1 MKCIILGATGLVGQ
15 QLLQQALANPE
26 YSQVIAPTRK
36 TLPPHAKLHNP
47 IVDFN
52 KLPADAPWWQADV
65 AVCALGTTMKI
76 AGSRQAFWQ
85 IDHDYVLDAATIA
98 KQAGVSVF
106 IYNSSLGADAQA
118 KSFYLQVKG
127 KVENDLAALGF
138 STLGIVRPSFLDG
151 GARPE
156 KRPGEAIAI
165 FFAKM
170 LAPLI
175 PKRYRAVSTSK
186 VASAMWALA
195 KSQAHGAVVVE
206 SDEIYRRM
214 D

>member
-36 TLPPHAKLHNP
+36 QLPPHAKLHNP

-65 AVCALGTTMKI
+65 AVCTLGTTMKI
-76 AGSRQAFWQ
+76 AGSREAFWQ

-175 PKRYRAVSTSK
+175 PKRYRAVSTRK

-195 KSQAHGAVVVE
+195 KSQAHGTVVVE

>member
-15 QLLQQALANPE
+15 HLLKQALANPE

-36 TLPPHAKLHNP
+36 PLPPHAKLHNP

-52 KLPADAPWWQADV
+52 KLPTDAPWWQADV
-65 AVCALGTTMKI
+65 AVCALGTTLKT
-76 AGSRQAFWQ
+76 AGSQAAFWQ
-85 IDHDYVLDAATIA
+85 IDHGYVIQAATIA
-98 KQAGVSVF
+98 KQAGVQVF
-106 IYNSSLGADAQA
+106 IYNSSVGADPSA

-127 KVENDLAALGF
+127 KIETDLKAIGF

-156 KRPGEAIAI
+156 KRSGEAIAI

-186 VASAMWALA
+186 VATAMWDLA
-195 KSQAHGAVVVE
+195 KQRDHGTVVVE
-206 SDEIYRRM
+206 SDEIYSRM

>member
-15 QLLQQALANPE
+15 QLLQQALEDPE

-36 TLPPHAKLHNP
+36 PLLAHAKLHNP

-52 KLPADAPWWQADV
+52 KLPTDAPWWQADV
-65 AVCALGTTMKI
+65 AVCALGTTLKT
-76 AGSRQAFWQ
+76 AGSQAAFWQ
-85 IDHDYVLDAATIA
+85 IDHGYVIQAATIA
-98 KQAGVSVF
+98 KQAGVQVF
-106 IYNSSLGADAQA
+106 IYNSSVGADPSA

-170 LAPLI
+170 LAPRI
-175 PKRYRAVSTSK
+175 PKRYCAVSTSK

-195 KSQAHGAVVVE
+195 KQRGHGTVVAE
-206 SDEIYRRM
+206 SDEIYRRVS
-214 D
+214 

>member
-26 YSQVIAPTRK
+26 FSQVIAPTRK
-36 TLPPHAKLHNP
+36 QLPPHAKLHNP

-76 AGSRQAFWQ
+76 AGSREAFWQ

-118 KSFYLQVKG
+118 KSFLPASQRQSRKR
-127 KVENDLAALGF
+127 F
-138 STLGIVRPSFLDG
+138 G
-151 GARPE
+151 GAR
-156 KRPGEAIAI
+156 I
-165 FFAKM
+165 
-170 LAPLI
+170 
-175 PKRYRAVSTSK
+175 
-186 VASAMWALA
+186 
-195 KSQAHGAVVVE
+195 
-206 SDEIYRRM
+206 
-214 D
+214 

>member
-1 MKCIILGATGLVGQ
+1 MRLVIYH
-15 QLLQQALANPE
+15 ALKSKLISGANPG
-26 YSQVIAPTRK
+26 QP
-36 TLPPHAKLHNP
+36 LFGL
-47 IVDFN
+47 
-52 KLPADAPWWQADV
+52 
-65 AVCALGTTMKI
+65 
-76 AGSRQAFWQ
+76 
-85 IDHDYVLDAATIA
+85 IA

-127 KVENDLAALGF
+127 RVENDLAALGF
-138 STLGIVRPSFLDG
+138 RTLGIVRPSFLDG

-156 KRPGEAIAI
+156 KRSGEAIAI

-175 PKRYRAVSTSK
+175 PKRYRTVSTSK

-195 KSQAHGAVVVE
+195 KSQAHGSVVVE
-206 SDEIYRRM
+206 FDEIYRRM

>member
-15 QLLQQALANPE
+15 HLLKQALENPE

-36 TLPPHAKLHNP
+36 PLLAHAKLHNP

-52 KLPADAPWWQADV
+52 KLPTDAPWWQADV
-65 AVCALGTTMKI
+65 AVCALGTTLKT
-76 AGSRQAFWQ
+76 AGSQAAFWQ
-85 IDHDYVLDAATIA
+85 IDHGYVIQAATIA
-98 KQAGVSVF
+98 KQAGVQVF
-106 IYNSSLGADAQA
+106 IYNSSVGADPSA

-127 KVENDLAALGF
+127 KIETDLKAIGF

-195 KSQAHGAVVVE
+195 KSQATGTVVVE
-206 SDEIYRRM
+206 SDEIYSRM